1 MILAVTG
8 HRPQRLKGQE
18 QLIKEWAVE

>member
-18 QLIKEWAVE
+18 KIIAKWAET